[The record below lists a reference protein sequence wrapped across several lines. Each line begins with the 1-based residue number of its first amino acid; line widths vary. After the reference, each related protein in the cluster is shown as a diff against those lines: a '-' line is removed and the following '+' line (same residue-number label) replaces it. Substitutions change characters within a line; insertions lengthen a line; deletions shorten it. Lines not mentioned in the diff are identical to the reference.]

1 MRMIKGRHRLHRT
14 YSTVARTVS
23 EIPPSSTTKSL
34 QKGNQYVQ
42 LIRACKDLK
51 LLFQIHG
58 CLIVSGLQHDHSII
72 AHIINAYPLFRQ
84 CGLARITFDYAANPT
99 TILWNSIIR
108 AYSKS
113 NQFQE
118 AIKMYHNMLERGL
131 EPDKYTF
138 TFVLR
143 ACTGALDFHEGVAV
157 HQEIASKQL
166 ECDVFI
172 GTGLVDMYCKLGDL
186 DSARKIFDKMPKK
199 DITSWN
205 AMIAG
210 LSQSSNLCQALE
222 IFRSMQME
230 GLEPDSMQVQD
241 DVSWATMMAGYVYNG
256 YFLEVLQLLDKMNQ
270 KNTKMNK
277 VAIVSALLAAAEM
290 RDIEKGKEVHDYAL
304 HQGVISD
311 ITVATPIVSMYA
323 KCGELKKA
331 KTVFLSLRGR
341 DLVAWSSFL
350 SAVVQAGYPTEALR
364 IFQAMQHEGFKP
376 DHVTLTSVISA
387 CAEISYLRFGK
398 SLHSF
403 AVKADMDSD
412 ISTVTTLIS
421 MYARCESFTYAMTL
435 FYKMDYKDVVTWN
448 TIINGFTRHGDPCDA
463 LQMFRRLQ
471 LSGTQPNGGTIVGLV
486 SACTLIVD
494 QDLGKCFHGITEK
507 SGFDSDT
514 HVKVA
519 LMDMYAKCG
528 SICSAE
534 TLFYS
539 TKPLQDV
546 VSWNVM
552 IAGYLHNRCVNEAI
566 STFNHMKLE
575 NVKTSLVTFVTI
587 LPAVSSFSM
596 LREGM
601 AIHACIIRMGFMSN
615 ILAGNS
621 LIDMYA
627 KCGQLIYSE
636 KCFHEMENKDI
647 VSWNSMLSGY
657 AMHGQ
662 ADSAIA
668 LFSLMKETCVQVDS
682 VSFISVLSACRHA
695 GLIQEAMDI
704 FQTMCEKHHLE
715 PNMEH
720 YACMVDLLGRAG
732 LFDEVLSLIKK
743 MPTEPNAE
751 VWGAL
756 LGACKMHS
764 NVTLGEV
771 ALRRLLSLEPRNP
784 VHFVVLSDIYAQCG
798 RWTDARMTRSNM
810 IDYGLQKSPGC
821 SWFELH
827 KLGPFLSD
835 K

>member
-230 GLEPDSMQVQD
+230 GLEPDSVSLLNLAPAVSKLADVDACKSIHAYVIRRSMFGSVSNSLIDMYSKCGEVNVSRRIFDQMQVQD

-387 CAEISYLRFGK
+387 CAEISYLRF
-398 SLHSF
+398 
-403 AVKADMDSD
+403 
-412 ISTVTTLIS
+412 
-421 MYARCESFTYAMTL
+421 
-435 FYKMDYKDVVTWN
+435 
-448 TIINGFTRHGDPCDA
+448 
-463 LQMFRRLQ
+463 
-471 LSGTQPNGGTIVGLV
+471 
-486 SACTLIVD
+486 
-494 QDLGKCFHGITEK
+494 
-507 SGFDSDT
+507 
-514 HVKVA
+514 
-519 LMDMYAKCG
+519 
-528 SICSAE
+528 
-534 TLFYS
+534 
-539 TKPLQDV
+539 
-546 VSWNVM
+546 
-552 IAGYLHNRCVNEAI
+552 
-566 STFNHMKLE
+566 
-575 NVKTSLVTFVTI
+575 
-587 LPAVSSFSM
+587 
-596 LREGM
+596 
-601 AIHACIIRMGFMSN
+601 
-615 ILAGNS
+615 
-621 LIDMYA
+621 
-627 KCGQLIYSE
+627 
-636 KCFHEMENKDI
+636 
-647 VSWNSMLSGY
+647 GY